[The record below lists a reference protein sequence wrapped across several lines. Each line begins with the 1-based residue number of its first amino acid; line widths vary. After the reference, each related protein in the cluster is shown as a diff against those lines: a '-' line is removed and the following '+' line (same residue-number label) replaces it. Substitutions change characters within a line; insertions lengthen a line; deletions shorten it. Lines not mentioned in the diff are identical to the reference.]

1 VLLAR
6 LVCSDEACP
15 QAFEARAATL
25 AELEALA
32 CDCGCALAVVAWP
45 DAGGGKP
52 GALELVVL
60 AA

>member
-1 VLLAR
+1 MLLAR
-6 LVCSDEACP
+6 LVCSDGECTAI
-15 QAFEARAATL
+15 FEARAGTL

-45 DAGGGKP
+45 DAVEGP
-52 GALELVVL
+52 PTALQLELV